1 LGKLAEFFVIC
12 AIGGQALADIHIQ
25 RVDMA
30 IGKGLCHF
38 LHRHRVHQRN
48 DVDVLLIKN
57 QPYIWLTQVVA
68 ENFPEP

>member
-25 RVDMA
+25 RVDLA

-38 LHRHRVHQRN
+38 LHRRRVHQRN

-68 ENFPEP
+68 ENFPES